1 MKMTKLVKTS
11 IDQYRLTDDI
21 LLPVK
26 VFAKELGLSPNT
38 LCKAM
43 RSGDLKGIRVG
54 QGGRGTHRQYNNET
68 TRRWVKEW
76 RKNIKHYRKGKTIK
90 VISERI
96 AA

>member
-1 MKMTKLVKTS
+1 MTKLVKTS
-11 IDQYRLTDDI
+11 IDQYRLTDDM

>member
-11 IDQYRLTDDI
+11 IDQYRLTDDM

-38 LCKAM
+38 LCKAI

-54 QGGRGTHRQYNNET
+54 QGGKGTLRQFNNET
-68 TRRWVKEW
+68 TRRWVEEW
-76 RKNIKHYRKGKTIK
+76 RENTRSYNRKKTIT

>member
-1 MKMTKLVKTS
+1 MTKLVKTS

>member
-1 MKMTKLVKTS
+1 MTKLVKTS
-11 IDQYRLTDDI
+11 IDQYRLTDDM

-76 RKNIKHYRKGKTIK
+76 RKNIKHYRKGKTIT

>member
-1 MKMTKLVKTS
+1 MTKLVKTS
-11 IDQYRLTDDI
+11 IDQYRLTDDM

-26 VFAKELGLSPNT
+26 VFANELGLSPNT